1 MTDTT
6 VVTSVIDNI
15 AANTLSYSLL
25 LAAIGALSMAFIEMV
40 KGVALIRRRFHR
52 RQFTRWVADPESRR
66 EIIILATGDPQYQYV
81 LFDQPVDRLLDQIQA
96 AANLALEFPDR
107 YPHAYAF
114 FTKEDVETQAAML
127 KAKLPSDSQL
137 WADFATR
144 TDRAGD
150 TSAENQKDSQ
160 EIDMRAAQQ
169 VRMRLANVMAR
180 RLDIFQNRTQYL
192 WARGNQIASIVTGA
206 LLTAYALTRE
216 STPSRV
222 DDYVALFCLSLLAGM
237 LAPFAKDVVSAV
249 SGIR

>member
-1 MTDTT
+1 MK
-6 VVTSVIDNI
+6 
-15 AANTLSYSLL
+15 
-25 LAAIGALSMAFIEMV
+25 AIW
-40 KGVALIRRRFHR
+40 KGVVLA
-52 RQFTRWVADPESRR
+52 ESNGTIVV
-66 EIIILATGDPQYQYV
+66 EGNHYFPASAVNMKYL
-81 LFDQPVDRLLDQIQA
+81 QA
-96 AANLALEFPDR
+96 SE
-107 YPHAYAF
+107 
-114 FTKEDVETQAAML
+114 TKTTCAWKGTAHYYSIDVETQAAML
-127 KAKLPSDSQL
+127 KTNLPSDSQL

-144 TDRAGD
+144 TDRESHTD
-150 TSAENQKDSQ
+150 TEDQKDSQ
-160 EIDMRAAQQ
+160 EIDMRVAQQ

-222 DDYVALFCLSLLAGM
+222 EDYVALFCLSLLAGM